1 MSSEV
6 ISFIGVSYDQL
17 NSMPIQQLQEKI
29 AQNMQPYFHKV
40 IGLSQDEKI
49 KLREQVKETR
59 KMKFRFSQEITKD
72 ITKDRIQIALSEL
85 AKLFRRLDEDIKSN
99 QD

>member
-1 MSSEV
+1 
-6 ISFIGVSYDQL
+6 
-17 NSMPIQQLQEKI
+17 MPIGQLQEKI
-29 AQNMQPYFHKV
+29 LQNMQPHFDK
-40 IGLSQDEKI
+40 ITRLSQDEKI

-72 ITKDRIQIALSEL
+72 IPKDRIQIALSEL